1 MLVKEH
7 EYEKFLEQKIQ
18 KGLSD
23 LANGRYSTA
32 EQFKQEMEQL
42 LVHKEHELQQL
53 EGNLNA
59 VRLVMITQVQGKSS
73 QDHTE
78 LCT

>member
-32 EQFKQEMEQL
+32 EQFNQEMEQL
-42 LVHKEHELQQL
+42 LVHKERKL
-53 EGNLNA
+53 
-59 VRLVMITQVQGKSS
+59 
-73 QDHTE
+73 
-78 LCT
+78 